1 MSEMLKYEKTMYI
14 LELIY
19 GIYANARHFDIVVEE
34 KGETTKLDSTRNTP
48 REAKDRKEGLKERK
62 DQKQSVPDK
71 AGKQLVHYTDC
82 SQIRS

>member
-34 KGETTKLDSTRNTP
+34 KGETTKLDSMRNTP
-48 REAKDRKEGLKERK
+48 REAKDR
-62 DQKQSVPDK
+62 SWV
-71 AGKQLVHYTDC
+71 
-82 SQIRS
+82 